1 MIFKLALKNISSKP
15 LRAVAT
21 VLVIA
26 IAVALV
32 FSMLSFSDAV
42 YDYLFQVE
50 TAGAGISDVTLKTNS
65 TSDRITGVG
74 GLDGIEGVDKVVPTL
89 NMYALSKGQY
99 LSLRGFDKGDYETLA
114 DIDVVEGDISL
125 LDQNIDNVVVSES
138 MAEEFDLK
146 VGSSLQ
152 IESGEKKLTFYVVA
166 IAKNNGYFLTDSP
179 HVVVCNVKGVS
190 RLIYGEFAVYNEI
203 YLVLEEGASTSSV
216 ITAVKSMNDYKDMT
230 VSESKDVKYVEN
242 QSTSMSAPVVIAGL
256 GVAVIAIAFVVLI
269 SLTSL
274 SERRKYVAKLMGV
287 GGTKSQILLIF
298 LAEVL
303 ILAFAGAVIGSVLAS
318 GVFAALLAATLSSM
332 IAFSISALKLFG
344 AAVIGFVTA
353 VVAVLVPIA
362 TTLNRTVRANE
373 NEKKKSVLWTALPIA
388 LLLVAVVS
396 VIIEFTAKGGKGS
409 LSLVNVV
416 LVLVALVV
424 NVPFVLRGVAKL
436 LSKFRNPAVQL
447 GSKTALRERR
457 HTRLQ
462 ILTAGMTVTMLL
474 FMAWSVTT
482 DIFTGYLTEFED
494 KVLVTNVHSTIAD
507 SPSLEGIADVEGVK
521 SAVPLIWRQ
530 GKMVEAGK
538 GKTVNIIGSEKA
550 LDLIDFAFVSDD
562 KETMKQIL
570 LTPGNIVID
579 KAYQELYGINVGDK
593 VTVEIDGKSAV
604 LTVAGITRHKLF
616 NGNYIIASLDTFEAE
631 YGMGADTVLVV
642 SDDATLMAE
651 KIRSEF
657 VKKNYYAVDALT
669 LYKWDAESLGNV
681 FDLVGTLAIVMVVLV
696 YMVLIASAVASR
708 PNGEKGRTAMLSAGM
723 SRKTLLS
730 SECFEYALNA
740 LVSFV
745 TSFAVSVLMTASLI
759 GALRLFG
766 LYFEFMY
773 SADVVAYVG
782 LALSAGYTLIPLL
795 AGFKKKYTLKR
806 QK

>member
-1 MIFKLALKNISSKP
+1 M
-15 LRAVAT
+15 
-21 VLVIA
+21 
-26 IAVALV
+26 
-32 FSMLSFSDAV
+32 
-42 YDYLFQVE
+42 
-50 TAGAGISDVTLKTNS
+50 
-65 TSDRITGVG
+65 
-74 GLDGIEGVDKVVPTL
+74 
-89 NMYALSKGQY
+89 
-99 LSLRGFDKGDYETLA
+99 
-114 DIDVVEGDISL
+114 
-125 LDQNIDNVVVSES
+125 
-138 MAEEFDLK
+138 
-146 VGSSLQ
+146 
-152 IESGEKKLTFYVVA
+152 
-166 IAKNNGYFLTDSP
+166 
-179 HVVVCNVKGVS
+179 
-190 RLIYGEFAVYNEI
+190 
-203 YLVLEEGASTSSV
+203 
-216 ITAVKSMNDYKDMT
+216 
-230 VSESKDVKYVEN
+230 
-242 QSTSMSAPVVIAGL
+242 
-256 GVAVIAIAFVVLI
+256 
-269 SLTSL
+269 
-274 SERRKYVAKLMGV
+274 
-287 GGTKSQILLIF
+287 
-298 LAEVL
+298 
-303 ILAFAGAVIGSVLAS
+303 
-318 GVFAALLAATLSSM
+318 
-332 IAFSISALKLFG
+332 
-344 AAVIGFVTA
+344 
-353 VVAVLVPIA
+353 
-362 TTLNRTVRANE
+362 
-373 NEKKKSVLWTALPIA
+373 
-388 LLLVAVVS
+388 
-396 VIIEFTAKGGKGS
+396 
-409 LSLVNVV
+409 SLVNVV

-507 SPSLEGIADVEGVK
+507 SPNLEGIADVEGVK

-538 GKTVNIIGSEKA
+538 GKIVNIIGSEKA

-579 KAYQELYGINVGDK
+579 KAYQELYGINLLDK

-616 NGNYIIASLDTFEAE
+616 NGNYIIAS
-631 YGMGADTVLVV
+631 
-642 SDDATLMAE
+642 
-651 KIRSEF
+651 
-657 VKKNYYAVDALT
+657 LT

-723 SRKTLLS
+723 SRNTLLS

-795 AGFKKKYTLKR
+795 AGVKKKYTLKR

>member
-26 IAVALV
+26 ISVALV

-65 TSDRITGVG
+65 TSDRITGVS

-138 MAEEFDLK
+138 MAKEFDLK

-230 VSESKDVKYVEN
+230 VSESKDVEYVEN

-256 GVAVIAIAFVVLI
+256 GVTVIAIAFVVLI

-287 GGTKSQILLIF
+287 GGTKSQILFIF

-318 GVFAALLAATLSSM
+318 GVFAALLAVTLSSM

-396 VIIEFTAKGGKGS
+396 VIVEFTAKGGKGS

-424 NVPFVLRGVAKL
+424 NVPIVLRGMAKL

-462 ILTAGMTVTMLL
+462 ILTAGMTVTMIL

-482 DIFTGYLTEFED
+482 DIFTGYLNEFED

-507 SPSLEGIADVEGVK
+507 SSSLEGIADVEGVK

-538 GKTVNIIGSEKA
+538 TVNIIGSEKA

-562 KETMKQIL
+562 KDTMKQIL

-593 VTVEIDGKSAV
+593 VTVEIEGKSGV

-642 SDDATLMAE
+642 SDDAALMAE

-782 LALSAGYTLIPLL
+782 LAVSAGYTLIPLL

>member
-26 IAVALV
+26 ISVALV

-65 TSDRITGVG
+65 TSDRITGVS

-138 MAEEFDLK
+138 MAKEFDLK

-230 VSESKDVKYVEN
+230 VSESKDVEYVEN

-256 GVAVIAIAFVVLI
+256 GVTVIAIAFVVLI

-287 GGTKSQILLIF
+287 GGTKSQILFIF

-318 GVFAALLAATLSSM
+318 GVFAALLAVTLSSM

-396 VIIEFTAKGGKGS
+396 VIVEFTAKGGKGS

-424 NVPFVLRGVAKL
+424 NVPIVLRGMAKL

-462 ILTAGMTVTMLL
+462 ILTAGMTVTMIL

-482 DIFTGYLTEFED
+482 DIFTGYLNEFED

-507 SPSLEGIADVEGVK
+507 SSSLEGIADVEGVK

-538 GKTVNIIGSEKA
+538 TVNIIGSEKA

-562 KETMKQIL
+562 KDTMKQIL

-593 VTVEIDGKSAV
+593 VTVEIEGKSGV

-642 SDDATLMAE
+642 SDDAALMAE